1 MSILNC
7 NTRLNIVN
15 CTGLS
20 AQFVL
25 RPSKGHMRLQPV
37 GTAHVIGSIDTEAG
51 SLTDWIRE
59 WVQLISYG
67 PTHNRLHWTVAAESE
82 ETVRFMV
89 ESPMEVEME
98 WTDPSVSWAT
108 AIAGKWTIDVSKAV
122 EVTLYVRGDIGAYQ
136 KKKTLSGPAVVASVF
151 LKPHLEIACDEDIPF
166 AMVQEPVAEMYW
178 RPGIDLQ
185 KVVSP
190 QGAS

>member
-20 AQFVL
+20 AQFVF
-25 RPSKGHMRLQPV
+25 RPTTGHMRLQPV

-59 WVQLISYG
+59 WIQLVSYG
-67 PTHNRLHWTVAAESE
+67 PTHNRLHWTVGGDSE
-82 ETVRFMV
+82 ETVRFMMDA
-89 ESPMEVEME
+89 PLEVEME
-98 WTDPSVSWAT
+98 WSDPSVSWAT
-108 AIAGKWTIDVSKAV
+108 SISGKWTLDVSKAV
-122 EVTLYVRGDIGAYQ
+122 EVTLYIRGDIGQYQ
-136 KKKTLSGPAVVASVF
+136 KKKALNGPAVVASVF
-151 LKPHLEIACDEDIPF
+151 LKPYLEIACDDEIPF
-166 AMVQEPVAEMYW
+166 TMIQEPIAEMYW

-190 QGAS
+190 QATA

>member
-20 AQFVL
+20 ARFVL
-25 RPSKGHMRLQPV
+25 KPVKGHMRLQPV

-51 SLTDWIRE
+51 SITDWIRE
-59 WVQLISYG
+59 WIQLVSYG
-67 PTHNRLHWTVAAESE
+67 PTHNRLNWTVAAECE

-89 ESPMEVEME
+89 DAPLELEME

-108 AIAGKWTIDVSKAV
+108 SIAGKWTMDISKAV
-122 EVTLYVRGDIGAYQ
+122 EVTLYVRGDVGPYQ
-136 KKKTLSGPAVVASVF
+136 KKQTLNGPAVVASVF
-151 LKPHLEIACDEDIPF
+151 LKPYLEIACDEEIPF
-166 AMVQEPVAEMYW
+166 SMGREPVAEMYW

-185 KVVSP
+185 KIVQP
-190 QGAS
+190 QATT